1 MWIFDW
7 LFRKNKK
14 KLKVGLALAGGG
26 AKGVCHLGVIKAF
39 EEEGIKIDCIAGTSA
54 GSIAGAALAAGKKFE
69 ELEKIA
75 GSIEAKDIRR
85 SKVFFMPSKTD
96 GIAQLTKT
104 AIGGDLNFSDLKTEF
119 YCVAVCLNDGKEK
132 VFSSGNV
139 AKAVSASCCFPGF
152 FIPVE
157 IDGKN
162 YIDGGLLN
170 NLPTSVLRDKMC
182 DVVIAVDLSASNEVG
197 TDSIKTLDVL
207 SNSYK
212 IISSVNVSYARQ
224 LADVVIKP
232 DMKKFKATKLDD
244 PQKLIE
250 EGYLSAKEQ
259 MPKIKHILKTKKPF
273 NRKKLFKLKKI
284 ELKKHKKQIKQ
295 KEKFN
300 IYAKTKTK
308 QNKG

>member
-1 MWIFDW
+1 MWLIDK
-7 LFRKNKK
+7 LFRRKK
-14 KLKVGLALAGGG
+14 KLKMGIAFAGGG
-26 AKGVCHLGVIKAF
+26 AKGVCHLGVIKAL

-54 GSIAGAALAAGKKFE
+54 GSIVGAALAAGKTFE

-75 GSIEAKDIRR
+75 SSIEAKDIRT
-85 SKVFFMPSKTD
+85 SKVFFMPSKTM
-96 GIAQLTKT
+96 GVENLTKK

-119 YCVAVCLNDGKEK
+119 YCVATCLNDGKQK

-170 NLPTSVLRDKMC
+170 NLPTNILQEKMC
-182 DVVIAVDLSASNEVG
+182 DIIIAVDLSASNEIG
-197 TDSIKTLDVL
+197 TNSIKTLDVL
-207 SNSYK
+207 ANSYK

-224 LADVVIKP
+224 FADVIIKP
-232 DMKKFKATKLDD
+232 DMRKFKATKLDD
-244 PQKLIE
+244 PNKLIE

-259 MPKIKHILKTKKPF
+259 MPKLKHLIKTKKPI
-273 NRKKLFKLKKI
+273 NRKKIFKLKKI
-284 ELKKHKKQIKQ
+284 EFKHHKKQIKQ

-300 IYAKTKTK
+300 IYAKEGK
-308 QNKG
+308 NKD